1 MPELPEV
8 QTTAT
13 SLQPLLNQTVEKVS
27 VFQPKLRWAVPDD
40 LVSLIDYQLIDIE
53 RRAKYLILTFKGA
66 AAQKKLLIHLGMSGS
81 LQQHPV
87 GFDKRKHDHVILT
100 FNKGKKL
107 TQLHYHDPRRFGMLL
122 WLDDYEDK
130 LITHLGVEPLS
141 EDFSADYLYHHIH
154 NRKKPIERPIKS
166 VIMAQEIVV
175 GVGNIYATESLF
187 LSKIHPLTPAHL
199 ISHEQL
205 ITLVAHIRQVLQTS
219 IEKGGSTLKDFTVA
233 DGKTGYF
240 QQTLLVYGHKGSDC
254 PSCGT
259 TIENIKINQRASTF
273 CPTCQPLITHKKTV
287 KKSVKKPLKKL
298 LKKLLKK

>member
-1 MPELPEV
+1 
-8 QTTAT
+8 
-13 SLQPLLNQTVEKVS
+13 
-27 VFQPKLRWAVPDD
+27 
-40 LVSLIDYQLIDIE
+40 
-53 RRAKYLILTFKGA
+53 
-66 AAQKKLLIHLGMSGS
+66 MSGS
-81 LQQHPV
+81 LQQHPL

-100 FNKGKKL
+100 FNDGKKL

-205 ITLVAHIRQVLQTS
+205 TTLVAHIRQVLQTS

-240 QQTLLVYGHKGSDC
+240 QQTLLVYGHKGGDC

-259 TIENIKINQRASTF
+259 TIDNVKINQRASTF

-287 KKSVKKPLKKL
+287 KKSLKKTL
-298 LKKLLKK
+298 RK